1 MKRFLV
7 KKIRLFLTIKSY
19 TKSIHDYVHAMI
31 GENEQ
36 SPYYEENKRLILE
49 KILCVIDLLQEF
61 LHPGSPPP
69 DLVDYEKFSPE
80 EVDLSLSELLVM
92 FRQTILKLQQTP
104 PKVQE
109 NALEILYS
117 YFIEHQG
124 LYDLIFVTNESRP
137 STLPLS
143 PTAVADHQKRYLQL
157 DDHIEND
164 PLIQEYRTIPYKFLM
179 KVSIGHHLHVIFF
192 DLLPRFFGKALKEI
206 FQRTPRCR
214 RILDPKSIQSVEEL
228 QSVLKE
234 HPLTEST
241 KVYVAIHRHSM
252 RICDIIFTKLA
263 LKFGRP
269 LFELLVLAIWGQ
281 TIKDHIVPEEHRP
294 NWQVE
299 HLELEQ
305 NAPVKNP
312 GVERIKMSSA
322 FFMQPRIT
330 FRLERFLI
338 FKIRT
343 MTVGD
348 VVRTT
353 ELGNWM
359 RKNSPDE
366 LLQFFNVAM
375 GDIGGLGIRT
385 MPEHEI
391 LEDEDTQWLA
401 GALMSFI
408 PGGMTSPGSI
418 SMRKTNYG
426 LTKAEQLQ
434 QEILFYDP
442 RFKGSTGFLADL
454 RIFAGSLGVMNQGR
468 IGQALK
474 ATESF
479 KGTNRGV

>member
-1 MKRFLV
+1 MKKSLL
-7 KKIRLFLTIKSY
+7 KKFRLFLTIKSY
-19 TKSIHDYVHAMI
+19 TKSIHDYVHAMV

-49 KILCVIDLLQEF
+49 KILQLIDFLQEF
-61 LHPGSPPP
+61 LDPDSPPP
-69 DLVDYEKFSPE
+69 ELVDYEKFAPE
-80 EVDLSLSELLVM
+80 EVELSLRELLVM
-92 FRQTILKLQQTP
+92 FRQTLLKLQQTP
-104 PKVQE
+104 PKIQE

-124 LYDLIFVTNESRP
+124 LYDLIFVTHESG
-137 STLPLS
+137 SSLLPLS
-143 PTAVADHQKRYLQL
+143 PTAIADHHKRYLHL
-157 DDHIEND
+157 DDEIEND
-164 PLIQEYRTIPYKFLM
+164 PLIQEYRSIPYQFLM
-179 KVSIGHHLHVIFF
+179 KVSVIHHLHVIFF
-192 DLLPRFFGKALKEI
+192 DLLPRFLGTALMAF
-206 FQRTPRCR
+206 FQRKPRCR
-214 RILDPKSIQSVEEL
+214 RTLDPKSIQSVTEL
-228 QSVLKE
+228 QTLLKR
-234 HPLTEST
+234 HPLTEAS
-241 KVYVAIHRHSM
+241 KAYVALHRHSM
-252 RICDIIFTKLA
+252 RICDILFTRLA

-269 LFELLVLAIWGQ
+269 LFELLVLAIWAQ
-281 TIKDHIVPEEHRP
+281 TVKDHIVPEEHRP
-294 NWQVE
+294 SWQVE
-299 HLELEQ
+299 HLELGQE
-305 NAPVKNP
+305 APVKDP
-312 GVERIKMSSA
+312 GAERIRMSSA

-391 LEDEDTQWLA
+391 LEDEETQWLA

-418 SMRKTNYG
+418 AMRKTNYG
-426 LTKAEQLQ
+426 LTKAQQLQ

-454 RIFAGSLGVMNQGR
+454 RIMIGSLGVMSQGR
-468 IGQALK
+468 VGTILK

-479 KGTNRGV
+479 KGKDRGV